1 MSQVR
6 HSTIIPEAF
15 SLVDQVDLVRLRAN
29 KHINQQQRVALG
41 QFMTPA
47 AIARLMASMLICD
60 TEHVSLLD
68 AGAGVGS
75 LLSAAVEQLSTR
87 PRFPDSLHITAYEID
102 AQLIPY
108 LGETLQWCV
117 HVCRTIEVSCR
128 YELIQADFIED
139 TVEQLTNPLF
149 FASPRSYTCAIL
161 NPPYQKIQIKRFSSK
176 EEQCRVVAVVH
187 QPEDFPYTSIG
198 FENHLNYFHATNHS
212 LDAMFAYGLVAYL
225 NSTIFELPLWGEHY
239 VNY

>member
-75 LLSAAVEQLSTR
+75 LLSAEATPALFSTR
-87 PRFPDSLHITAYEID
+87 HIKKFKLNASL
-102 AQLIPY
+102 QKK
-108 LGETLQWCV
+108 
-117 HVCRTIEVSCR
+117 SN
-128 YELIQADFIED
+128 
-139 TVEQLTNPLF
+139 VE
-149 FASPRSYTCAIL
+149 
-161 NPPYQKIQIKRFSSK
+161 
-176 EEQCRVVAVVH
+176 
-187 QPEDFPYTSIG
+187 
-198 FENHLNYFHATNHS
+198 
-212 LDAMFAYGLVAYL
+212 
-225 NSTIFELPLWGEHY
+225 
-239 VNY
+239 